1 MSQDTIDMLKRALL
15 REKEAR
21 KVAESIL
28 EKKAAELY
36 EANRRLEKSYTEL
49 ELLLTQKDSQ
59 LQGVFENIVDA
70 YLIMDLE
77 GNILKMNDAALTLL
91 GFEDDKIDF
100 NLMSMVSPTDL
111 EHVSKSFKMLLTKG
125 SITNFELKITTNANI
140 EKLIHVNAS
149 VIYDNNIP
157 VASQGIIRD
166 ITKEKEDEEKL
177 IESENRLSTLIL
189 NLDKAVIL
197 EDENRKIIVTNKKF
211 TQLFNIKVKP
221 DELIG
226 KDCKTLIENNS
237 MLFEDSKKF
246 LNRTHDIIQEKKVVL
261 AEELEMVD
269 GKILERSYMPIII
282 GEKTKGY
289 FWTFKDVTL
298 SRTYSKRLEVQ
309 KQKYYN
315 IISNMNLGL
324 VEVDLEDRILMV
336 NHSFEEMT
344 GYSFNELIGIK
355 GKDILPVAED
365 KVLMDE
371 KVIERKQG
379 RTDLYEL
386 KIKKKDGEIR
396 YWLVSGA
403 PNYGIDGK
411 VIGSIGIN
419 FDITNIKNLEK
430 QKESLLNELAKSNNE
445 LQEYAHIVSHDLK
458 SPLRSI
464 NALVSWIKE
473 DNNGKLDH
481 ATNQNLNLIESTLEK
496 MELLITDILDYSSIG
511 SDEVEKTEVNTNDLV
526 IDLKQMLFIPNHITI
541 NILNTL
547 PVVLGHKTKLQQV
560 FQNLISNAIK
570 FIEKDNGIININ
582 VTEQTNYY
590 QFSVQDN
597 GIGIEKQYHDKIFKV
612 FLSLNKR
619 KDSSGIGLSI
629 VQKIVELHN
638 GTIWLESQPSIGTT
652 FFFTIKK

>member
-77 GNILKMNDAALTLL
+77 GNILKMNDAALSLL
-91 GFEDDKIDF
+91 GFKNDKVDF
-100 NLMSMVSPTDL
+100 NLMNMVKPDDV
-111 EHVSKSFKMLLTKG
+111 EFVSKSFKALLTKG
-125 SITNFELKITTNANI
+125 NLTNFEIKIITNTGI

-157 VASQGIIRD
+157 VAAQGILRD
-166 ITKEKEDEEKL
+166 ITKEKEAEDKL

-189 NLDKAVIL
+189 NLDKGVVL
-197 EDENRKIIVTNKKF
+197 EDENRKIILTNKKF
-211 TQLFNIKVKP
+211 TEFFHIDASP
-221 DELIG
+221 DDLIG
-226 KDCKTLIENNS
+226 MDCKAASEMNS
-237 MLFEDSKKF
+237 KLFKDPEKF
-246 LNRTHDIIQEKKVVL
+246 LCRIQEIDQEKQIVL
-261 AEELEMVD
+261 SEELEMVD
-269 GKILERSYMPIII
+269 GKILERNYMPITI
-282 GEKTKGY
+282 GEKSKGY
-289 FWTFKDVTL
+289 LWTFKDVTL

-309 KQKYYN
+309 KEKYYN

-324 VEVDLEDRILMV
+324 VEVDLDDRILMV

-344 GYSFNELIGIK
+344 GYSFDELIGVK
-355 GKDILPVAED
+355 GKDMLPVKED
-365 KVLMDE
+365 KSLIEKKVL
-371 KVIERKQG
+371 ERKQG

-386 KIKKKDGEIR
+386 KIRKKDGEVR

-411 VIGSIGIN
+411 VTGSIGIN
-419 FDITNIKNLEK
+419 FDITDIKNLEK
-430 QKESLLNELAKSNNE
+430 QKESLLSELAKSNNE

-473 DNNGKLDH
+473 DNSGKLDDI
-481 ATNQNLNLIESTLEK
+481 TNQNLGLIESTLEK
-496 MELLITDILDYSSIG
+496 MEQLITDILDYSSVG
-511 SDEVEKTEVNTNDLV
+511 SDDAEKTEVNTNNLL
-526 IDLKQMLFIPNHITI
+526 IDLKQMLFIPEHISI
-541 NILNTL
+541 NILNHL
-547 PVVLGHKTKLQQV
+547 PIVWGHKTKLQQV

-570 FIEKDNGIININ
+570 FIEKDKGIINID
-582 VTEQTNYY
+582 VAEQADCY

-597 GIGIEKQYHDKIFKV
+597 GIGIEEQYHDKIFKV

-629 VQKIVELHN
+629 VQKIVELH
-638 GTIWLESQPSIGTT
+638 GGKIWLESTPNVGTT